1 MILQYKYIYIG
12 QEVYSLRLL
21 NNGIHLASGLGNG
34 NINIYNVN
42 TVSLVATLT
51 GDQRRQINDLVQIS
65 NSDLLASS
73 NADYSVKIW
82 NLTSNTLKFNMSGHY
97 GAVVGL
103 RQVSSNVLASAGS
116 LDRVIILWDINL
128 GQYIRT
134 LYGHTSYIYWS
145 LDLLSNAQTLVSGS
159 GDKTIKLWNWQTGQT
174 LTTINTNS
182 TIYSLCVLSSGII
195 KENFFWGNR
204 FSLI

>member
-1 MILQYKYIYIG
+1 MIRTYTGHTNIVRSIEFISAETISSGGYDQTIQIWSISSG
-12 QEVYSLRLL
+12 QTQTTINVGVYVYSLKLL

-42 TVSLVATLT
+42 TESLVATLN
-51 GDQRRQINDLVQIS
+51 GDQQRKINDLVQIS

-73 NADYSVKIW
+73 NADNSVKIW

-134 LYGHTSYIYWS
+134 LYGHASYIYWS
-145 LDLLSNAQTLVSGS
+145 LDLLSNAQTLVS
-159 GDKTIKLWNWQTGQT
+159 
-174 LTTINTNS
+174 
-182 TIYSLCVLSSGII
+182 
-195 KENFFWGNR
+195 
-204 FSLI
+204 